1 MSDFNIVLNKSWKKN
16 LFVFIINIVVK
27 AWRVFAKKSIKCV
40 VGFLKKKKKKI
51 KRLIQII
58 QTIRITLK

>member
-40 VGFLKKKKKKI
+40 GFLKKKKKI